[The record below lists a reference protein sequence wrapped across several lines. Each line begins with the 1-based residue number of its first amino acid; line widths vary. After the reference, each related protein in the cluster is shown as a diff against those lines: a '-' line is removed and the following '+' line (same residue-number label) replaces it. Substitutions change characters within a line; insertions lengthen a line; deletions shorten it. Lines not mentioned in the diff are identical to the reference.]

1 VKALNYDPDITLVP
15 GQPPPW
21 LIPACAS
28 CGTVPV
34 ERFTV
39 YPPDREDRLYVEA
52 ECHGATQGIT
62 LSPRELLEL
71 KFRGKKIVMFR
82 RRQGFDSVR

>member
-1 VKALNYDPDITLVP
+1 MSDVEIFP

-21 LIPACAS
+21 LIPSCAS

-39 YPPDREDRLYVEA
+39 YPPTTPGQLFVEA
-52 ECHGATQGIT
+52 ECHGHTQGIMLT
-62 LSPRELLEL
+62 DEDL
-71 KFRGKKIVMFR
+71 KGLRAGKKIVMFR

>member
-1 VKALNYDPDITLVP
+1 VKPYDPDITLVP

-21 LIPACAS
+21 LIPSCAS

-39 YPPDREDRLYVEA
+39 YPPTTEHQLHVEA
-52 ECHGATQGIT
+52 ECHGHTQGIILT
-62 LSPRELLEL
+62 PEDLIGLRN
-71 KFRGKKIVMFR
+71 GKRIVMFR